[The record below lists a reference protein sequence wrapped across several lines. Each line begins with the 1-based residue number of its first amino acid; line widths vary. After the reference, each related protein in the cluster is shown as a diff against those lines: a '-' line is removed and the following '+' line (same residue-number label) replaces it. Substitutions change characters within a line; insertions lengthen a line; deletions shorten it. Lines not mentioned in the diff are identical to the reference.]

1 MKNRHLRVGTV
12 HTYPDAIEV
21 KYTPIEVLGLVL
33 SDFLIEHE
41 LPWTDALRAAWEKAD
56 KQYSNRSQ
64 PVRLTATEINDLII
78 DNRLTVVDGDIYGFA
93 RALEQASR
101 TKQL

>member
-1 MKNRHLRVGTV
+1 MRARKSTH
-12 HTYPDAIEV
+12 PDAIAV
-21 KYTPIEVLGLVL
+21 NYTPIEALGLVL

-41 LPWTDALRAAWEKAD
+41 LPWSDELRAAWEKAD

-64 PVRLTATEINDLII
+64 HVRLTATEINDLII

-101 TKQL
+101 AKQP